1 MSANENTMQQF
12 TTKGFLYAFALNMIW
27 VNASEVFRYFVF
39 VMDMMQTAFP
49 QIADIAPM
57 NLGVFAIWGV
67 WDTIIVFA
75 ICGFSW
81 LFFEKFG
88 YGLGNAVI
96 AGTLFWLSVFV
107 VLWLGLFNMNL
118 ATLEILAVV
127 LPLALLEQVVAAI
140 IVNYSLRPKQ

>member
-1 MSANENTMQQF
+1 MSAYKNTTQQF
-12 TTKGFLYAFALNMIW
+12 TAKGFLYAFALNMIW

-39 VMDMMQTAFP
+39 VMDMMQTTFP

-57 NLGVFAIWGV
+57 NLGVFAIWGI
-67 WDTIIVFA
+67 WDTIIVLS

>member
-1 MSANENTMQQF
+1 MSANKNTMQQF
-12 TTKGFLYAFALNMIW
+12 TAKGFLCAFTLNMIW

-67 WDTIIVFA
+67 WDTIIVCS

-118 ATLEILAVV
+118 ATLEILVVV

-140 IVNYSLRPKQ
+140 IVNYSLKPRP